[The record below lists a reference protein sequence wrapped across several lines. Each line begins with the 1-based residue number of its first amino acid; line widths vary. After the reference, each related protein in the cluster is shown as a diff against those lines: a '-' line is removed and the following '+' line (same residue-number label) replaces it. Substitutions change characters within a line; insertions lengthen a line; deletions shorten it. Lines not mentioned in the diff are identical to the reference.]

1 MCCEPSAMLGVSL
14 TITLT
19 PQPENCIL
27 TFKMKKR
34 GLDMFCLAWDQA
46 KG

>member
-1 MCCEPSAMLGVSL
+1 MCCESSAMPGVSL

-19 PQPENCIL
+19 PKPENCIL
-27 TFKMKKR
+27 TFEMKKR
-34 GLDMFCLAWDQA
+34 GLDMFYLAWDQA